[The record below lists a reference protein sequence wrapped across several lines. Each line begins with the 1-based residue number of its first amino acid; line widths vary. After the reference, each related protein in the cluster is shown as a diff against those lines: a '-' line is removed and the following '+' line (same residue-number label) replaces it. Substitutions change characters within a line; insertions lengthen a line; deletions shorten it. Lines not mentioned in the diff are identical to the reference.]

1 MSELTRWRP
10 KRDGD
15 GKVIPRCWQS
25 KNGYTVSE
33 ARIPEARYAITRPGG
48 KAPFA
53 YTPDRGEILG
63 LVEADM
69 KSRAMACA

>member
-1 MSELTRWRP
+1 MAELARWRA
-10 KRDGD
+10 KRDKD
-15 GKVIPRCWQS
+15 GRAIPRCWQS
-25 KNGYTVSE
+25 EDGYTVSE

-53 YTPDRGEILG
+53 YTPDLGEVRS

-69 KSRAMACA
+69 RAQVAI